1 MDYIIEG
8 FKQAF
13 YIILHFDSEFTQ
25 IVLRSLFVSVTATI
39 IASAASVPLFMFL
52 GLNKFKGESIVSRLL
67 NTFMSTPSVIVG
79 LVVML
84 LLARRGPFG
93 YLDLLYSVK
102 AMIIAQVILI
112 FPLISAMTYE
122 LAKQSGRSVKGLAQT
137 LGAGKLQ
144 AAALAII
151 ELKHII
157 FIYVITAFSRAI
169 SEVGAVMM
177 VGGNITG
184 LTNVMTTTISRY
196 NSMGEYELAIALG
209 IILLLISCV
218 INWTAYSIKEMGI
231 KYGGN

>member
-1 MDYIIEG
+1 MDYIFEG
-8 FKQAF
+8 FVKAF
-13 YIILHFDSEFTQ
+13 HIILNFDSEFAD
-25 IVLRSLFVSVTATI
+25 IVLRSLFTSTSATV
-39 IASAASVPLFMFL
+39 IASTAAVPFFMFL

-84 LLARRGPFG
+84 MLARRGPFG
-93 YLDLLYSVK
+93 DLDLLYSVR
-102 AMIIAQVILI
+102 AMIIAQVVLI
-112 FPLISAMTYE
+112 FPLISAMIYE
-122 LAKQSGRSVKGLAQT
+122 LAKQSGRAMKSLAQT
-137 LGAGKLQ
+137 LGAGKIQ
-144 AAALAII
+144 TAALAII
-151 ELKHII
+151 ELKNVI

-184 LTNVMTTTISRY
+184 HTNVMTTTISKY

-218 INWTAYSIKEMGI
+218 INWIAYSFKE
-231 KYGGN
+231 KSAKHGG

>member
-1 MDYIIEG
+1 MDYILEG
-8 FKQAF
+8 IKRAF
-13 YIILHFDSEFTQ
+13 YIILHFDGELTD
-25 IVLRSLFVSVTATI
+25 IVLRSLFTSITATL
-39 IASAASVPLFMFL
+39 IASAAAVPAFMFL
-52 GLNKFKGESIVSRLL
+52 GLSKFKGESIVSRLL

-93 YLDLLYSVK
+93 DLDLLYSVR

-122 LAKQSGRSVKGLAQT
+122 LAKQSGRSIKCLAQT
-137 LGAGKLQ
+137 LGAGRRQ
-144 AAALAII
+144 SVALAIA
-151 ELKHII
+151 ELKNII

-177 VGGNITG
+177 VGGNING
-184 LTNVMTTTISRY
+184 HTNVMTTTISKY

-218 INWTAYSIKEMGI
+218 INWAAYSIREKGA
-231 KYGGN
+231 KHGG